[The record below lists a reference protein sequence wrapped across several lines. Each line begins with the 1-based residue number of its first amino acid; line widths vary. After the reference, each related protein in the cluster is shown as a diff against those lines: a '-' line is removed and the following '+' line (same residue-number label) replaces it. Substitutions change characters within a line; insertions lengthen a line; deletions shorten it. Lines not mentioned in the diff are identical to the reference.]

1 MRATNNDNNNARLN
15 LQHYQWKDALG
26 YLLHPSIPI
35 TKDQQNLKI
44 ADIETGT
51 GYEPRTHCLF
61 FCSGQIANTPE
72 DPRIWLL
79 DLARDLPAS
88 TQLDGF
94 DISTAQYPAK
104 EHLPPN
110 VHLRILDILA
120 SDPPK
125 DLQNQYDI
133 VHIRLFIGVVCH
145 GDPMPLL
152 LNLVKLLRE
161 SLSYPAYRATTQL
174 TAMPRHLQVQEATC
188 NGTRPTS
195 PAQSSPACMAP
206 LYPT

>member
-1 MRATNNDNNNARLN
+1 MN
-15 LQHYQWKDALG
+15 LAHMPV
-26 YLLHPSIPI
+26 LLLRPI
-35 TKDQQNLKI
+35 
-44 ADIETGT
+44 A
-51 GYEPRTHCLF
+51 
-61 FCSGQIANTPE
+61 STPE

-110 VHLRILDILA
+110 VRLRILDILA
-120 SDPPK
+120 DDPPK

-133 VHIRLFIGVVCH
+133 VHIRLFVGVICH

-152 LNLVKLLRE
+152 FNLVKLLRE
-161 SLSYPAYRATTQL
+161 VSLTLL
-174 TAMPRHLQVQEATC
+174 TVQ
-188 NGTRPTS
+188 
-195 PAQSSPACMAP
+195 QHK
-206 LYPT
+206 